1 MQEKTKL
8 YVDKNTPNVDKN
20 TLNVDKNRAKK
31 RAKSK
36 AGAGHTMKN
45 TRKGAR
51 GATASP
57 PKEKRP
63 PAGGSGRGLT
73 GAAPPTATDK
83 SRPLRYLMAVA
94 DKKGLLPRSFDCLN
108 QGANLSRLLLRGNP

>member
-1 MQEKTKL
+1 MQSKTKL

-20 TLNVDKNRAKK
+20 TPNVDEKRAKNWE
-31 RAKSK
+31 KSK

-63 PAGGSGRGLT
+63 PAGGRGRGLT
-73 GAAPPTATDK
+73 GAAPPTA
-83 SRPLRYLMAVA
+83 SEILRW
-94 DKKGLLPRSFDCLN
+94 
-108 QGANLSRLLLRGNP
+108 

>member
-8 YVDKNTPNVDKN
+8 YVDKNTPNVEKKRP
-20 TLNVDKNRAKK
+20 NVDEKRAKK
-31 RAKSK
+31 LGKTQRASPT
-36 AGAGHTMKN
+36 TMKN

-51 GATASP
+51 GATVSP

-63 PAGGSGRGLT
+63 PAGGRGRGST

-83 SRPLRYLMAVA
+83 PKPTKTSSTPSTRQPI
-94 DKKGLLPRSFDCLN
+94 KKVICHDHSIALIRWQTLAGCC
-108 QGANLSRLLLRGNP
+108 